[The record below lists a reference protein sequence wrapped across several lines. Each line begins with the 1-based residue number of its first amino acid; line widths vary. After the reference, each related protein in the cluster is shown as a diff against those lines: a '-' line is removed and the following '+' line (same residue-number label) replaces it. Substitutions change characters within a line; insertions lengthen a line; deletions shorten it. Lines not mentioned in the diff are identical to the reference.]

1 MSETTDIMA
10 MNYLLTLQD
19 SDIRRFPEIQEASQ
33 GVLEAAAFLLASVSD
48 AEPAEQ
54 EIVRAVSAF
63 MAYYADE
70 STFASDDQRFMDL
83 ADERGLSDGLMDR
96 LNEEVTR
103 YLIKKYRDRGNYVVD
118 LRETRGWDP
127 AVSGYYVFT
136 KRAI

>member
-1 MSETTDIMA
+1 MSDTTDILA

-19 SDIRRFPEIQEASQ
+19 SDISRFPEIQEASQ
-33 GVLEAAAFLLASVSD
+33 GVLEAAALLLASVSD

-70 STFASDDQRFMDL
+70 SAFASDDQRFMDL

-103 YLIKKYRDRGNYVVD
+103 YLIKKHRDRGNYVVD